1 MQLKEQFWIALQA
14 IDKLLWMVFKRI
26 CLLILAISRYVYKH
40 RIAIIQHKVTLPVL
54 IMLSVLWS
62 GYKSKQYF
70 TELEEKS
77 YASKISAVKTASPIG
92 SLGSH
97 AEIGVNDSK
106 TDTQLIAAVNSWLGT
121 PHRDGQRSKQGT
133 DCSGFV
139 REVYKEVHQIELSA
153 SSKEM
158 YRNDVEVID
167 KDELQQ
173 GDLVFF
179 NTFGSG
185 VSHVGIYLSD
195 GKFAHT
201 SISKGVTIDDLDSPY
216 YMRNYYGS
224 GRVVSNE

>member
-14 IDKLLWMVFKRI
+14 IVKLLWMVLKRVY
-26 CLLILAISRYVYKH
+26 LLILAISRYVYKH
-40 RIAIIQHKVTLPVL
+40 RVAIMQHRVTLPVL

-70 TELEEKS
+70 AELEEKS
-77 YASKISAVKTASPIG
+77 YASKISAVKMDSLASNI
-92 SLGSH
+92 GSH
-97 AEIGVNDSK
+97 AVNIENSK
-106 TDTQLIAAVNSWLGT
+106 TDIELITTINSWLGT

-167 KDELQQ
+167 KEELQE

-201 SISKGVTIDDLDSPY
+201 STSKGVTIDDLDSPY

-224 GRVVSNE
+224 GRVRN